1 MDTKETKEILHT
13 VKKSLDG
20 VLLRDRAQLNSL
32 MQRVRQRIREQKPTD
47 QIVEKLIAAHIS
59 ALQRAQKRADQ
70 KLTLD
75 YPEMLPISGRR
86 DDIRKLIEENQVV
99 IVCGTTGSGKTTQLP
114 KMVLEAGA
122 GKTGRIGIT
131 QPRRLAATGM
141 ARRVA
146 EEMQTDYGR
155 GVGCQ
160 VRFDDQTCDET
171 IIKFMTDGILLAE
184 TQHDRHL
191 LQYDCIVIDE
201 AHERSLNI
209 DFLLGYLKTLMPVRP
224 DLKIVISSA
233 TLDAEAFSAFFD
245 DAPVIGVEGRTYPVE
260 DFFLPPGKDED
271 LENHILRALRWISD
285 VDDQGDVLVFLPGER
300 EIRDAA
306 KKLEGQRWKET
317 EVLPLYGRLSMSEQ
331 QRVFKVGGR
340 RRIILA
346 TNVAE
351 TSITI
356 PGIHYVIDSGL
367 VRLSRYNPRTQVQG
381 LQIEQVSQASAR
393 QRRGRCGRITDG
405 ICIYLYDQETLENSP
420 AYTDPEIR
428 RTSLAGVILQM
439 DLLGLPPIDRFPL
452 IDPPQSSLINEGYR
466 TLQDIGAIDEERRL
480 TPLGREIS
488 RFPIDPHLARM
499 VVQARKEGVLNEV
512 LILTAFLSIQ
522 DVRERPAEKA
532 EAADLAHKKWLD
544 PKSDFIAVLNLWN
557 FLEQEGKSHG
567 QLRKLCQTH
576 FVNYRRVIEWR
587 NLYQDLRQ
595 TVRDLKWKIV
605 DGASSS
611 VVHPKSTSRKT
622 TTKQDASST
631 FDLIHRSLLAG
642 LPANI
647 GLKGEERE
655 LQGARGRKFYIFPG
669 SVLFKKPPEWVMTFA
684 LVETTKVYARIVA
697 EIQPEWVV
705 SVAPHLCKSVY
716 TKPEWNPEKGFVYA
730 KESVISGGLTLTQG
744 KNVHFGPIHPEEARK
759 IFIRDALVPGNL
771 NTHGGWLKLHQRMLD
786 DIASLEEK
794 LRRPG
799 ALLDADAI
807 YEHFDRI
814 IPEDV
819 YSVKTLEQWLHKSK
833 RRIVMKMQDALFPQ
847 SAPIRHEDYPDEL
860 VFYEEPFQLIY
871 TFDPGEKLDGIG
883 IVCPSNK
890 LAFLPDWAPDW
901 LVPGWLEEKVNRLLR
916 TLPKNLQTVIAP
928 IDQTAHA
935 FRIACWKQAAENK
948 GLLEAG
954 DTTGPLEAGGTTSLL
969 EAGGTADPLEAGG
982 TRSPLEAGGT
992 ATEERRGPTGPLLTA
1007 LSRWLQ
1013 KEFKL
1018 PVDASDFDESALPNF
1033 LRMKVIETHGDEIVK
1048 IHTSVSDE
1056 HRQNLQMSSAELAL
1070 AKWALPPQKKWPGD
1084 ALPEFIIAND
1094 AAQTRGY
1101 PALTDERT
1109 GVGRRAFL
1117 CPIEAERSH
1126 QAGLA
1131 RLFRIQQADQV
1142 KYVEKRPPL
1151 TPTLQLTLSAIDSDF
1166 LLDLVNVSAVE
1177 ALTHNGR
1184 ISIRDAQVFAERAA
1198 YARTVLYETLDEN
1211 ARLLETMIEQREAIV
1226 SAIAGLSAD
1235 FDTLHDLEMQLA
1247 FLFRPGFLQT
1257 RDVFGRYPRYLKA
1270 MQMRIQRIRNNPP
1283 ADLRKLEEIEP
1294 FQSRL
1299 SEKLLE
1305 SDNISQAYGL
1315 LEFAMLLEE
1324 FRVNRFAPEIKT
1336 PQKISAQR
1344 LEEAWQNLQ

>member
-1 MDTKETKEILHT
+1 MDQTQTKEILHT

-32 MQRVRQRIREQKPTD
+32 MQRVRQRIREQKPSD
-47 QIVEKLIAAHIS
+47 QIVGKLKAAHIS

-75 YPEMLPISGRR
+75 YPDLLPISGRR

-114 KMVLEAGA
+114 KIVLEAGA

-191 LQYDCIVIDE
+191 LQYDCIIIDE

-260 DFFLPPGKDED
+260 DFFLPPGKDEE

-317 EVLPLYGRLSMSEQ
+317 EVLPLYGRLSLGEQ

-405 ICIYLYDQETLENSP
+405 ICIYLYDQETLDNSA

-499 VVQARKEGVLNEV
+499 VVQARDEGVLNEV

-557 FLEQEGKSHG
+557 FLEQEGQSHG
-567 QLRKLCQTH
+567 QLRKLCQGN

-595 TVRDLKWKIV
+595 TVRDLKWKIHHE
-605 DGASSS
+605 DTKLTKG
-611 VVHPKSTSRKT
+611 KNQNTSR
-622 TTKQDASST
+622 SSHLRGEPNNT
-631 FDLIHRSLLAG
+631 EYDLIHRSLLAG

-655 LQGARGRKFYIFPG
+655 LQGARGRKFFIFPG
-669 SVLFKKPPEWVMTFA
+669 SALFKKPPEWVMTFA

-697 EIQPEWVV
+697 EIKPEWVV

-716 TKPEWNPEKGFVYA
+716 TKPEWNSEKGFVYA
-730 KESVISGGLTLTQG
+730 KESVVSGGLTLTHG

-814 IPEDV
+814 IPEHV
-819 YSVKTLEQWLHKSK
+819 YSVKTLEQWLRKSK

-847 SAPIRHEDYPDEL
+847 SAPIRNEDYPDEL
-860 VFYEEPFQLIY
+860 IFHEEPFQLIY

-928 IDQTAHA
+928 IDQTAGK
-935 FRIACWKQAAENK
+935 FVRSV
-948 GLLEAG
+948 
-954 DTTGPLEAGGTTSLL
+954 DTPNQ
-969 EAGGTADPLEAGG
+969 
-982 TRSPLEAGGT
+982 
-992 ATEERRGPTGPLLTA
+992 PLLSA

-1013 KEFKL
+1013 QEFKL

-1056 HRQNLQMSSAELAL
+1056 HRQNLQMNSAELAL
-1070 AKWALPPQKKWPGD
+1070 AKWTLAPQKKWPGD
-1084 ALPEFIIAND
+1084 TLPEFIVAND

-1109 GVGRRAFL
+1109 GVGRKAFL

-1166 LLDLVNVSAVE
+1166 LVDLVNLSAVE

-1184 ISIRDAQVFAERAA
+1184 ISIRDAQIFSERAA

-1211 ARLLETMIEQREAIV
+1211 SRLLETMIEQREAIV

-1344 LEEAWQNLQ
+1344 LDEAWQKLQ

>member
-1 MDTKETKEILHT
+1 MDQTQTKEILHT

-20 VLLRDRAQLNSL
+20 VLLRDRAQLNAL

-47 QIVEKLIAAHIS
+47 QIVEKLKAAHTS

-122 GKTGRIGIT
+122 GKTGRVGIT

-141 ARRVA
+141 ARRVG
-146 EEMQTDYGR
+146 EEMKTDYGR

-260 DFFLPPGKDED
+260 DFFLPPGKDEELD
-271 LENHILRALRWISD
+271 NHILRALRWISD
-285 VDDQGDVLVFLPGER
+285 VDNQGDVLIFLPGER

-317 EVLPLYGRLSMSEQ
+317 EVLPLYGRLSMNEQ

-405 ICIYLYDQETLENSP
+405 ICIYLYDQETLDNSA

-488 RFPIDPHLARM
+488 QFPIDPHLARM
-499 VVQARKEGVLNEV
+499 VVQARDEGVLNEV

-557 FLEQEGKSHG
+557 FLEQEGQSHG
-567 QLRKLCQTH
+567 QLRKLCQTN

-595 TVRDLKWKIV
+595 TVRDLKWNIHHEATKFTKEKNQN
-605 DGASSS
+605 SS
-611 VVHPKSTSRKT
+611 R
-622 TTKQDASST
+622 SSHLRGEPNNT
-631 FDLIHRSLLAG
+631 EYDLIHRSLLAG
-642 LPANI
+642 LPTNI

-655 LQGARGRKFYIFPG
+655 LQGARGRKFFIFPG
-669 SVLFKKPPEWVMTFA
+669 SALFKKPPEWVMTFA

-697 EIQPEWVV
+697 EINPEWVV

-730 KESVISGGLTLTQG
+730 KESVVSGGLTLTHG

-794 LRRPG
+794 IRRPG
-799 ALLDADAI
+799 ALLDSDAI
-807 YEHFDRI
+807 YEHFDRV
-814 IPEDV
+814 IPENV
-819 YSVKTLEQWLHKSK
+819 YSVKTLEQWLRKSK
-833 RRIVMKMQDALFPQ
+833 RRIAMKMQDALFPQ
-847 SAPIRHEDYPDEL
+847 SATIRNEDYPDEL
-860 VFYEEPFQLIY
+860 IFYEEPFQLIY
-871 TFDPGEKLDGIG
+871 TFDPGDKLDGIG

-928 IDQTAHA
+928 IDQTARA
-935 FRIACWKQAAENK
+935 FRTACCQQASEKK
-948 GLLEAG
+948 GLLEAVG
-954 DTTGPLEAGGTTSLL
+954 TTGPLEAGDTT
-969 EAGGTADPLEAGG
+969 AAKRT
-982 TRSPLEAGGT
+982 
-992 ATEERRGPTGPLLTA
+992 GPTGPLLTA

-1013 KEFKL
+1013 QEFKL

-1056 HRQNLQMSSAELAL
+1056 HRQNLQMNSAELAL
-1070 AKWALPPQKKWPGD
+1070 AKWTLPPQKKWPGD
-1084 ALPEFIIAND
+1084 SLPEFIIAND

-1109 GVGRRAFL
+1109 GVGRKAFL

-1166 LLDLVNVSAVE
+1166 LVDLVNVSAVE
-1177 ALTHNGR
+1177 ALTNNER
-1184 ISIRDAQVFAERAA
+1184 MVIRDAQVFAERAA

-1226 SAIAGLSAD
+1226 SAIADLSAD

-1247 FLFRPGFLQT
+1247 FLFRPGFLKT

-1305 SDNISQAYGL
+1305 SENISEAYGL

-1344 LEEAWQNLQ
+1344 LDEAWQKLQ